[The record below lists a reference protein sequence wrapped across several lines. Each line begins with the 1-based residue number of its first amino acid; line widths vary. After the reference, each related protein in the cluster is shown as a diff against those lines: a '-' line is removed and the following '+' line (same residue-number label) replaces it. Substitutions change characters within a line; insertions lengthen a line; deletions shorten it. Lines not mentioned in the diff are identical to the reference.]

1 MLGGHDHIIFKE
13 FINQIPVIKSGDNF
27 KCFGVINVYAKDKN
41 PNAQY
46 KGRTFDFDIKIQ
58 PVPIYQTDIDE

>member
-27 KCFGVINVYAKDKN
+27 KCFGVINVYAKDRN

-46 KGRTFDFDIKIQ
+46 KGRTFDFDIKI
-58 PVPIYQTDIDE
+58 